1 MVVRLMYEMGGVC
14 LFEKRAT
21 RLYEMGIVF
30 AFEIGVV
37 QLYGM

>member
-1 MVVRLMYEMGGVC
+1 MVVRLMYEMGGVR

-21 RLYEMGIVF
+21 VLYEMGIVF
-30 AFEIGVV
+30 AFKIGVV

>member
-1 MVVRLMYEMGGVC
+1 MVVRLKYEMGGVC

-21 RLYEMGIVF
+21 TLYEMGIVF

>member
-1 MVVRLMYEMGGVC
+1 MVVGLMYEIGGVH

-21 RLYEMGIVF
+21 MLYEMGIVF

-37 QLYGM
+37 QMYGK